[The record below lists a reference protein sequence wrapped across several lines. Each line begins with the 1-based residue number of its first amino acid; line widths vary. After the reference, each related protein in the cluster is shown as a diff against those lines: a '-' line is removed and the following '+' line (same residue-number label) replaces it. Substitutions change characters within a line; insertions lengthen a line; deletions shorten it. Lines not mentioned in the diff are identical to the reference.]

1 MMVANSSNL
10 IVTVKPANQRT
21 SMGPRRGSFSRNSNM
36 SHQSLLSSSTR
47 SHTES
52 EDLEDEDEIRDLT
65 TANSLED
72 AADGHH
78 HHGGGSRRQAAYNS
92 SSNSRKHV
100 LHL

>member
-36 SHQSLLSSSTR
+36 SHLSSSTR

-52 EDLEDEDEIRDLT
+52 EDLEDEDEIRSHQL
-65 TANSLED
+65 LEE
-72 AADGHH
+72 ADQLNN
-78 HHGGGSRRQAAYNS
+78 HHGSSRRGYNAS
-92 SSNSRKHV
+92 GSSRKNV